1 VTDYAILGNTG
12 LAFAGVVV
20 MDAPEVTEALP
31 HRHHSAGKHAWFDIA
46 LAISALAISVISLA
60 TAIHHGKVMEQ
71 LVATNAKQAQA
82 AVWPYLAL
90 QATLERAE
98 QSTFRMSL
106 LNNGVGPAQVRTFEV
121 LVDGVPVPNWR
132 ALRAACCAEVADV
145 ADTGL
150 TASSAI
156 GAVLPANKD
165 RVVFAL
171 QRMPQ
176 NERLFDAFVGSLKR
190 LEVRACY
197 CSVFDECFAISTIA
211 SKREAVPS
219 CPVAAVPY
227 EVAIESRP

>member
-1 VTDYAILGNTG
+1 
-12 LAFAGVVV
+12 

-31 HRHHSAGKHAWFDIA
+31 HRHQSAGKHGWFDIA
-46 LAISALAISVISLA
+46 LGLSALAISLISLA
-60 TAIHHGKVMEQ
+60 TAVHHGKIMEQ

-98 QSTFRMSL
+98 QSKFRLSL

-132 ALRAACCAEVADV
+132 ALRAACCAAVADV
-145 ADTGL
+145 VDSGL
-150 TASSAI
+150 TASSAV

-165 RVVFAL
+165 RVVFEL
-171 QRMPQ
+171 QRSPI
-176 NERLFDAFVGSLKR
+176 NERLFDSFVGSLGR

-197 CSVFDECFAISTIA
+197 CSVFDECFAISTVA

-219 CPVAAVPY
+219 CEAIAVPY
-227 EVAIESRP
+227 EVSMESRG